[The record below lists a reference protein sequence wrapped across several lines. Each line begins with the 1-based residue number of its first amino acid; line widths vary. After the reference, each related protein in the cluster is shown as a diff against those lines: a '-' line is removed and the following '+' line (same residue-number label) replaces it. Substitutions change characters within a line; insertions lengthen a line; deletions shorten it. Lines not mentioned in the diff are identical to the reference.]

1 MDSRQ
6 EELAFAYAMG
16 LLETDEAPAF
26 EKQITQDQAL
36 AALVDEWQR
45 RIPAL
50 DNSVVP
56 IKPPKSVW
64 NKIKQEI
71 WPKPKW
77 DFAAWF
83 RLSYI
88 AAFASLVMVA
98 LVSVFLLQNPY
109 QAKFGDEW
117 MVKADIDQ
125 GMLTLVA
132 LSPSAV
138 PKNKVC
144 NLWIKD
150 VHNHV
155 KKVGVLPM
163 KNQKIMDLK
172 FDQDLYDMFKDKAT
186 LIISVDD
193 KNTENTSEEAIT
205 YKVAW
210 L

>member
-1 MDSRQ
+1 MDKIK
-6 EELAFAYAMG
+6 EELAFAYAIN
-16 LLETDEAPAF
+16 LLERDEARVF
-26 EKQITQDQAL
+26 EEKIKEDQEL
-36 AALVDEWQR
+36 ATLVEAWQQ
-45 RIPAL
+45 RISAL
-50 DNSVVP
+50 DNAVIP
-56 IKPPKSVW
+56 IKPPKSTW
-64 NKIKQEI
+64 NKVKQEI
-71 WPKPKW
+71 WPKSKW
-77 DFAAWF
+77 DVGAWF
-83 RLSYI
+83 RPSYV

-132 LSPSAV
+132 LSPEAV

-150 VHNHV
+150 YSNHV
-155 KKVGVLPM
+155 KKVGALPM
-163 KNQKIMDLK
+163 KNQKTMDLK
-172 FDQDLYDMFKDKAT
+172 FDQDLYDMFKDEAI
-186 LIISVDD
+186 LMISVDD
-193 KNTENTSEEAIT
+193 KDAEGVSEEAIT